1 MKKYFIA
8 KNGSNISNLGSY
20 VTYGSILDWVSFSID
35 EKDYDSLMSFTQKI
49 NEVSKDIAVFGMRSF
64 GDIRNEIKVSVA
76 DTEENIEFE
85 DIPSLQEYEQNS
97 SKVKIPVTEKRYNA
111 IMSAMKLIAKLII
124 EDVFDKKFVS
134 LDYNVSWLEK
144 KCWEYQLELD
154 EEFISSIAAS
164 KNISVDQLVST
175 IQESKRSYD
184 NKVKDLYLS
193 MLNLKQKFYDCK
205 TINELNV
212 LFEDYMGLPMPQRQA
227 VAEGRY
233 IDMEDGNPPVR
244 KEVIPGFKF

>member
-8 KNGSNISNLGSY
+8 KNGSNISNLSSY
-20 VTYGSILDWVSFSID
+20 ITYGSILDWVSFSID
-35 EKDYDSLMSFTQKI
+35 EKDYDSLMSFNQKI
-49 NEVSKDIAVFGMRSF
+49 NEVTKDIAVFGMRSF

-76 DTEENIEFE
+76 DAEENIEFE

-97 SKVKIPVTEKRYNA
+97 FKVKIPVTKKRYNA

-124 EDVFDKKFVS
+124 EDVFDKKFIS

-154 EEFISSIAAS
+154 EEFISSIAES
-164 KNISVDQLVST
+164 KTISVDQLINI

>member
-8 KNGSNISNLGSY
+8 KNGSNISNLSSY

-76 DTEENIEFE
+76 DAEENIEFE

-111 IMSAMKLIAKLII
+111 IMSAMKFIAKLII
-124 EDVFDKKFVS
+124 EDVFDKKFIS

-154 EEFISSIAAS
+154 EEFISNISES
-164 KNISVDQLVST
+164 KNISVDQLVNT